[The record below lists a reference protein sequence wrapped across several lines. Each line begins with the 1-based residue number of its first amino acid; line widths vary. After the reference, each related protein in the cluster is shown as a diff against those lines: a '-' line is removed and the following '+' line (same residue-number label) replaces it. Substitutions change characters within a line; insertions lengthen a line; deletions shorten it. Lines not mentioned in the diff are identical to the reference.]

1 MDSDD
6 LRLDGNAAGGELA
19 ALFSGLDMTM
29 ARRTCSG
36 CLKTSALAEHS
47 AYMHAPGIVLRCP
60 WCDAVGLT
68 LVCSGSRRVLSL
80 DGSLHLL

>member
-29 ARRTCSG
+29 ARRTCSE
-36 CLKTSALAEHS
+36 CLKTSGLAEH
-47 AYMHAPGIVLRCP
+47 
-60 WCDAVGLT
+60 
-68 LVCSGSRRVLSL
+68 
-80 DGSLHLL
+80 